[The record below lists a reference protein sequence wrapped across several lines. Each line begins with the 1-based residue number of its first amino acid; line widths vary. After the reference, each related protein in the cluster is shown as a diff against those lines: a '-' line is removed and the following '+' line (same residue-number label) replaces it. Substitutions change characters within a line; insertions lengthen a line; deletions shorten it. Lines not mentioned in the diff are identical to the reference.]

1 MNLEKFRL
9 FVFDFDGTIKNTNQ
23 IKEEAFVEIADRH
36 NIDKSFLKKAL
47 NIGGSRFEIFEN
59 LVDLSAKGDSAV
71 MIEDFSR
78 LVHKKICNCE
88 HLPSAKEY
96 LEHLKSNKENR
107 VCILSATPHAEL
119 VAIIHEIY
127 SATFFDAVLGTSNK
141 IGALADLMQQFRC
154 NPNSTVMF
162 GDQFMDQE
170 AAEKNHVKFVP
181 VQSTGSWKNQTVPEE
196 AIVDYAPLFK
206 RP

>member
-23 IKEEAFVEIADRH
+23 IKEEAFVEIANKH
-36 NIDKSFLKKAL
+36 GIGQEFLSKAL
-47 NIGGSRFEIFEN
+47 EIGGNRFEIFEN
-59 LVDLSAKGDSAV
+59 LVDLSTKGDSAA

-96 LEHLKSNKENR
+96 LDYLKSNEENR
-107 VCILSATPHAEL
+107 VCVLSATPHDEL
-119 VAIIHEIY
+119 VTIVNEIY

-141 IGALADLMQQFRC
+141 IRALADLMQQFRC
-154 NPNSTVMF
+154 DSNSTVMF
-162 GDQFMDQE
+162 GDQFIDQE

-181 VQSTGSWKNQTVPEE
+181 VQSAGSWKNQTVPEE
-196 AIVDYAPLFK
+196 AIIDYAPLFK